1 MGGLGTLEFVPYDL
15 FKNIEFI
22 AEGGFS
28 KIYRATWVDGPII
41 NWHDIKYND
50 WNITRDRNYTVVLKK
65 LNNSKYITSKELN
78 EIVSNE
84 GVCIE
89 HISKYFGINQDPIT
103 KDMMIII
110 PYYDKGDL
118 NHYIKIIHSN
128 LHSGNILHF
137 WNDYVAGRRPFLD
150 RNHDTVLIIDICD
163 GLRPQII
170 TNSPEGYIKLIKE
183 CWHSDPK
190 KRPTTD
196 KIFAKIWRMC
206 EIEKKKK
213 FQLNNKII
221 RYWTFKRKVKDD
233 SVENI
238 DGKDQS
244 NKRRKF
250 LEENNNHGYF
260 TKEIELDINMNSNH
274 PCNNGYVT
282 KEIDLDINAL

>member
-78 EIVSNE
+78 EVFYQIVSNE

-110 PYYDKGDL
+110 PYYDK
-118 NHYIKIIHSN
+118 
-128 LHSGNILHF
+128 
-137 WNDYVAGRRPFLD
+137 GRRPFLD

-206 EIEKKKK
+206 TIYKSRSLSYMIQSAMPLRSSRSQSNDPFYYYQK
-213 FQLNNKII
+213 NSIACSV
-221 RYWTFKRKVKDD
+221 KRKVKDD